1 MDDKGI
7 AVWHLLHHQ
16 NIATAHTN
24 AWYCGISA
32 TKSKSHPQISLTSSE
47 WRWHHRAHMHC
58 FSARKTSTHYQ
69 LLNFK
74 QSSENRLQWRHLS
87 SSVRSFFFHV
97 HKLVCAPPIHARFKR
112 SMVLHTPP
120 NQLAKASHMRI
131 ANLWFGCVCAHDCM
145 HEKLF
150 AELRRRDKLN

>member
-7 AVWHLLHHQ
+7 AVCIYCTIETLLQH
-16 NIATAHTN
+16 IWMREN
-24 AWYCGISA
+24 AASRQRRAKAIQKYR
-32 TKSKSHPQISLTSSE
+32 SHRVNGDGTT
-47 WRWHHRAHMHC
+47 AHMHC

-87 SSVRSFFFHV
+87 SSVRSFFFDV
-97 HKLVCAPPIHARFKR
+97 HKLVCAPPIHARSKR
-112 SMVLHTPP
+112 SMVLHIPL

-131 ANLWFGCVCAHDCM
+131 AYLWLRCVCAHDCM

-150 AELRRRDKLN
+150 DELRRRDKLN